1 MATISGWSE
10 AIMLSIA
17 FVAVLG
23 IIIGAMN
30 HDYNKNYD
38 VGLSTNASET
48 AFIEYQSTAQTQVQ
62 GGEVDFNADQG
73 ITLKS
78 SYGLAKDAINIVWQF
93 IGGGWIETLAS
104 YWNVGEAGMLL
115 AKAFRIIYF
124 LSAVFALLYA
134 LFKVAF

>member
-10 AIMLSIA
+10 AILLCIA
-17 FVAVLG
+17 FIAIFG
-23 IIIGAMN
+23 IIISSMN
-30 HDYNKNYD
+30 HDYNQNYN
-38 VGLSTNASET
+38 VGLSTNSSEA

-62 GGEVDFNADQG
+62 GGEVDFNAQNG

-115 AKAFRIIYF
+115 AKALRIIYF

-134 LFKVAF
+134 LFKVVF